1 MIRVKVPATT
11 ANIGPG
17 FDSLGIALQLYN
29 IIEVEEIN
37 FGLEINIPVED
48 QAYIETNEH
57 NLVYQAMK
65 RLFDA
70 VNIHPQGLRINL
82 INNIPIARGLGSSA
96 ACIVGGLVVANELLN
111 NPLKKEEIIY
121 LAATMD
127 GHTDNILPAFVG
139 GLTVGSLLENEV
151 KYVKMD
157 LPTQLKLLAIIPDFH
172 FSTKKARSLLPKN
185 VPIEDAVFNISR
197 VGLLVA
203 SLVTSHFENLSEATK
218 DKIHQPYRKDF
229 IPYWEEITSKLMKIG
244 TKGYFLS
251 GSGPTIMGILDGDY
265 KNIEDEMVNFL
276 SHFDQGYKVT
286 VLDVCHN
293 GLEVINDEGSNGCYR

>member
-17 FDSLGIALQLYN
+17 FDSLGIALRLYN
-29 IIEVEEIN
+29 IIEVEETN
-37 FGLEINIPVED
+37 GGLEIHVPVKD
-48 QAYIETNEH
+48 QEHIETNER
-57 NLVYQAMK
+57 NLVYLAMK

-70 VNIHPQGLRINL
+70 VDFHPKGLRINL

-96 ACIVGGLVVANELLN
+96 ACIAGGLAAANALLN
-111 NPLKKEEIIY
+111 SPLKKEEIIY

-127 GHTDNILPAFVG
+127 GHTDNILPALVG
-139 GLTVGSLLENEV
+139 GLTVGCLLEKEV

-172 FSTKKARSLLPKN
+172 FSTKKARSLLPKS
-185 VPIEDAVFNISR
+185 VPLEDAVFNVSR

-203 SLVTSHFENLSEATK
+203 SLVTSNFENLSEATK

-229 IPYWEEITSKLMKIG
+229 IPHWEEITSKLMKIG

-251 GSGPTIMGILDGDY
+251 GSGPTILAILDGDY
-265 KNIEDEMVNFL
+265 KYIENEIVQFL
-276 SHFDQGYKVT
+276 SHFDQSYTVT
-286 VLDVCHN
+286 VFDICHQ
-293 GLEVINDEGSNGCYR
+293 GLEVLNDERNNGCYR

>member
-29 IIEVEEIN
+29 IIEVEETN
-37 FGLEINIPVED
+37 VGLEINVPIED
-48 QAYIETNEH
+48 QKYIETNEY
-57 NLVYQAMK
+57 NLVYRAME
-65 RLFDA
+65 RLFD
-70 VNIHPQGLRINL
+70 VVDFHPKGLRINL

-111 NPLKKEEIIY
+111 NPLTKEEIMY

-127 GHTDNILPAFVG
+127 GHTDNILPALVG
-139 GLTVGSLLENEV
+139 GLTVGSLLEKEV

-172 FSTKKARSLLPKN
+172 FSTKKARSLLPQN

-197 VGLLVA
+197 VGLLLA
-203 SLVTSHFENLSEATK
+203 SLVTAHFENLSEATK
-218 DKIHQPYRKDF
+218 DKIHQPYRKDL

-244 TKGYFLS
+244 AKGYFLS

-265 KNIEDEMVNFL
+265 KNIENEMVKFL
-276 SHFDQGYKVT
+276 SHIEQRYKVT
-286 VLDVCHN
+286 VLDICHN
-293 GLEVINDEGSNGCYR
+293 GLEVLNDEGSNGCYR

>member
-37 FGLEINIPVED
+37 FGLEINVPVED
-48 QAYIETNEH
+48 QKYIESNEH

-65 RLFDA
+65 QLFDA

-82 INNIPIARGLGSSA
+82 INNIPLARGLGSSA
-96 ACIVGGLVVANELLN
+96 ACIAGGLVAANKLLN
-111 NPLKKEEIIY
+111 DPLKKEEIMY

-127 GHTDNILPAFVG
+127 GHTDNILPALVG
-139 GLTVGSLLENEV
+139 GLTVGCLLENEV
-151 KYVKMD
+151 KYVKMN
-157 LPTQLKLLAIIPDFH
+157 LPPQLKLLAIIPDFH
-172 FSTKKARSLLPKN
+172 FSTKKARSLLPQN
-185 VPIEDAVFNISR
+185 VPVEDAVFNISR

-203 SLVTSHFENLSEATK
+203 SLVTAHFENLSEATK

-229 IPYWEEITSKLMKIG
+229 IPNWEEITSKLVRIG
-244 TKGYFLS
+244 AKGYFLS

-265 KNIEDEMVNFL
+265 KNIEDEMVSFL

-286 VLDVCHN
+286 VLDVCN
-293 GLEVINDEGSNGCYR
+293 QGLEVLNDEGSNGCYR

>member
-37 FGLEINIPVED
+37 RGLEIHVPSED
-48 QAYIETNEH
+48 KEYIESNDH

-65 RLFDA
+65 RLFD
-70 VNIHPQGLRINL
+70 VVDFQPKGLRINL

-127 GHTDNILPAFVG
+127 GHTDNILPALVG
-139 GLTVGSLLENEV
+139 GLTVGCLLENEV
-151 KYVKMD
+151 KYVKMNLPPQLKSVSYTHLT
-157 LPTQLKLLAIIPDFH
+157 LPT
-172 FSTKKARSLLPKN
+172 T
-185 VPIEDAVFNISR
+185 
-197 VGLLVA
+197 
-203 SLVTSHFENLSEATK
+203 
-218 DKIHQPYRKDF
+218 
-229 IPYWEEITSKLMKIG
+229 
-244 TKGYFLS
+244 
-251 GSGPTIMGILDGDY
+251 
-265 KNIEDEMVNFL
+265 
-276 SHFDQGYKVT
+276 
-286 VLDVCHN
+286 
-293 GLEVINDEGSNGCYR
+293 